1 MGYIDHHGG
10 RHGRITIEGV
20 DARSIFTNQLFS
32 NQRTTMTFLRNL
44 VSLTGGVAIT
54 SATILFFILVSSL
67 LFMTGVA
74 PLVMLMA
81 ALNGA

>member
-1 MGYIDHHGG
+1 
-10 RHGRITIEGV
+10 
-20 DARSIFTNQLFS
+20 
-32 NQRTTMTFLRNL
+32 MTFLRNL

>member
-1 MGYIDHHGG
+1 MGYSDHHGG

-54 SATILFFILVSSL
+54 SAALLFFILVSISL
-67 LFMTGVA
+67 FLTGVA
-74 PLVMLMA
+74 PLVMLA
-81 ALNGA
+81 VGLNGA